1 VLILSVK
8 FWNGKTTRT
17 RPSTSDSLP
26 ESKFMLIL
34 GIESSCDE
42 TAAAVVEDGV
52 RIRSSVVSSQVSTH
66 TIYGGVVPELASR
79 MHLEAIEPVVD
90 QALDQAG
97 VRLDNI
103 NGIAATQG
111 PGLIGALLVG
121 FSYAKALAWARN
133 LPLAGVNHLE
143 AHICSLQLLEKP
155 PGFPFIA
162 LVVSGGHTNI
172 YHVKAPGQF
181 TLMGQTRDDAA
192 GEAFDKVAKMMGLS
206 YPGGPVI
213 EALAKQGDPEK
224 IKFPR
229 SMIKKNNFD
238 FSFSGLK
245 SAVARHLHENS
256 DMGEGELAHVAAGFQ
271 IAAIDV
277 LSTKLI
283 AAAKDKNCTVIGIA
297 GGVSANRTFVDN
309 LRKRAEQHQI
319 KVFSPPLSLCGDN
332 AAMIAARG
340 WEMIRNNQIC
350 GLGDDVYSR
359 VKSVVGASG

>member
-1 VLILSVK
+1 
-8 FWNGKTTRT
+8 
-17 RPSTSDSLP
+17 
-26 ESKFMLIL
+26 MLIL

-52 RIRSSVVSSQVSTH
+52 RTRSSVVSSQVSTH
-66 TIYGGVVPELASR
+66 AIYGGVVPELASR
-79 MHLEAIEPVVD
+79 MHIEAIDPVVD
-90 QALDQAG
+90 QALAQAG
-97 VRLDNI
+97 VSLDDI
-103 NGIAATQG
+103 DGIAATQG

-121 FSYAKALAWARN
+121 FSYARALAWARN

-143 AHICSLQLLEKP
+143 AHICSLQLLDHRP
-155 PGFPFIA
+155 SFPFIA

-172 YHVKAPGQF
+172 YLVKGPGAF

-206 YPGGPVI
+206 YPGGPAI
-213 EALAKQGDPEK
+213 EALAKNGDPEK

-229 SMIKKNNFD
+229 SMLKKDNFD

-245 SAVARHLHENS
+245 SAVARHLHEHP
-256 DMGEGELAHVAAGFQ
+256 DMGPDMSQGRPAHVAAGFQ
-271 IAAIDV
+271 MAVIDV

-283 AAAKDKNCTVIGIA
+283 AAAKNKNCFDIGIA
-297 GGVSANRTFVDN
+297 GGVSANRTFVDI
-309 LRKRAEQHQI
+309 LSKRAERYKM

-340 WEMIRNNQIC
+340 WEMIRDNQVC

-359 VKSVVGASG
+359 IKSVVPIV

>member
-1 VLILSVK
+1 
-8 FWNGKTTRT
+8 
-17 RPSTSDSLP
+17 
-26 ESKFMLIL
+26 MLTL

-52 RIRSSVVSSQVSTH
+52 RICSSVVASQVSTH

-79 MHLEAIEPVVD
+79 MHLEAIDPVVD
-90 QALDQAG
+90 QALSQAG
-97 VRLDNI
+97 VSLDDI
-103 NGIAATQG
+103 DGIAATQG

-121 FSYAKALAWARN
+121 FSYAKALAWARH
-133 LPLAGVNHLE
+133 LPFAGVNHLE
-143 AHICSLQLLEKP
+143 AHICSLQLIDNP
-155 PGFPFIA
+155 PGFPFIC

-172 YHVKAPGQF
+172 YHVKGPGAF

-206 YPGGPVI
+206 YPGGPAI
-213 EALAKQGDPEK
+213 EALAKKGDPEK

-229 SMIKKNNFD
+229 SMLGKNNFD

-245 SAVARHLHENS
+245 SAVARHLHDNPDKNPDS
-256 DMGEGELAHVAAGFQ
+256 SKDQAAHVAASFQ
-271 IAAIDV
+271 MAVIDV
-277 LSTKLI
+277 LSKKMI
-283 AAAKDKNCTVIGIA
+283 AAARQKECTGIGVA
-297 GGVSANRTFVDN
+297 GGVSANQTFVKT
-309 LRKRAEQHQI
+309 LTQRAAQHKI

-340 WEMIRNNQIC
+340 WEMIRDNQIC

-359 VKSVVGASG
+359 VKSVVGTDS

>member
-1 VLILSVK
+1 
-8 FWNGKTTRT
+8 
-17 RPSTSDSLP
+17 
-26 ESKFMLIL
+26 MLIL

-42 TAAAVVEDGV
+42 TAVAVVEDGV

-66 TIYGGVVPELASR
+66 AVYGGVVPELASR
-79 MHLEAIEPVVD
+79 MHIEAIDPVVD
-90 QALDQAG
+90 QALTQAG
-97 VRLDNI
+97 VSLGDI
-103 NGIAATQG
+103 DGIAATQG

-121 FSYAKALAWARN
+121 FSYAKALAWARH

-143 AHICSLQLLEKP
+143 AHICSLQLLDHP
-155 PGFPFIA
+155 PSFPFIA

-172 YHVKAPGQF
+172 YHVKGPGAF

-192 GEAFDKVAKMMGLS
+192 GEAFDKVAKMIGLS
-206 YPGGPVI
+206 YPGGPAI
-213 EALAKQGDPEK
+213 EALAKNGDPEK

-229 SMIKKNNFD
+229 SMLKKDNFD

-245 SAVARHLHENS
+245 SAVARHLHDNPDIGPDIS
-256 DMGEGELAHVAAGFQ
+256 QGRPAHVAAGFQ
-271 IAAIDV
+271 MAVIDV

-283 AAAKDKNCTVIGIA
+283 AAARDKNCSDIGIA
-297 GGVSANRTFVDN
+297 GGVSANQTFVDI
-309 LRKRAEQHQI
+309 LSKRADLHNM

-340 WEMIRNNQIC
+340 WEMIQDNQVC

-359 VKSVVGASG
+359 IKYVVPIV

>member
-1 VLILSVK
+1 
-8 FWNGKTTRT
+8 
-17 RPSTSDSLP
+17 
-26 ESKFMLIL
+26 MLIL

-66 TIYGGVVPELASR
+66 AIYGGVVPELASR
-79 MHLEAIEPVVD
+79 MHLEAIDPVVD
-90 QALDQAG
+90 QALAQAG
-97 VRLDNI
+97 VSLDDI
-103 NGIAATQG
+103 DGIAATQG

-133 LPLAGVNHLE
+133 LPLAGVDHLE
-143 AHICSLQLLEKP
+143 AHVCSLQLLDTP

-172 YHVKAPGQF
+172 YHVKGPGAL

-192 GEAFDKVAKMMGLS
+192 GEAFDKVAKMMGLG
-206 YPGGPVI
+206 YPGGPAI
-213 EALAKQGDPEK
+213 EALAKKGNPEK

-229 SMIKKNNFD
+229 SMLGKESLD

-245 SAVARHLHENS
+245 SAVARHLHENPDVS
-256 DMGEGELAHVAAGFQ
+256 PAVNKEQSAHVAAGFQ
-271 IAAIDV
+271 MAVIDV
-277 LSTKLI
+277 LSAKLI
-283 AAAKDKNCTVIGIA
+283 AAARDKSCSCIGIA
-297 GGVSANRTFVDN
+297 GGVSANQTFVEI
-309 LRKRAEQHQI
+309 LTERAAPYKI
-319 KVFSPPLSLCGDN
+319 NVFSPPLSLCGDN

-340 WEMIRNNQIC
+340 WEMIRNNQVC

-359 VKSVVGASG
+359 TKTVVSN

>member
-1 VLILSVK
+1 M
-8 FWNGKTTRT
+8 R
-17 RPSTSDSLP
+17 
-26 ESKFMLIL
+26 IL

-66 TIYGGVVPELASR
+66 AIYGGVVPELASR
-79 MHLEAIEPVVD
+79 MHLEAIDPVID

-97 VRLDNI
+97 VSLDDI
-103 NGIAATQG
+103 DGIAATQG

-133 LPLAGVNHLE
+133 LPLAGVDHLE
-143 AHICSLQLLEKP
+143 AHICSLQLLDNP
-155 PGFPFIA
+155 PRFPFIC

-172 YHVKAPGQF
+172 YHVEGPGTF

-206 YPGGPVI
+206 YPGGPAI
-213 EALAKQGDPEK
+213 EALAKKGDPEK

-229 SMIKKNNFD
+229 SMLGKDNFD

-245 SAVARHLHENS
+245 SAVARHLHENPDMRS
-256 DMGEGELAHVAAGFQ
+256 DMESNMSGIQPAHVAAGFQ
-271 IAAIDV
+271 MAVIDV

-283 AAAKDKNCTVIGIA
+283 AAARDRNCSSIGIA
-297 GGVSANRTFVDN
+297 GGVSANQTFVTI
-309 LRKRAEQHQI
+309 LAQSAARYKI

-340 WEMIRNNQIC
+340 WEMIRNNQVC

-359 VKSVVGASG
+359 VKSVVPIV

>member
-1 VLILSVK
+1 
-8 FWNGKTTRT
+8 
-17 RPSTSDSLP
+17 
-26 ESKFMLIL
+26 MLIL

-52 RIRSSVVSSQVSTH
+52 RIRSSIVSTQVSTH
-66 TIYGGVVPELASR
+66 AIYGGVVPELASR
-79 MHLEAIEPVVD
+79 MHLEAIDPVVD

-97 VRLDNI
+97 VGLDDI
-103 NGIAATQG
+103 DGIAATQG

-143 AHICSLQLLEKP
+143 AHICSLQLLETP
-155 PGFPFIA
+155 PGIPFIA

-172 YHVKAPGQF
+172 YHVKGPGQF

-192 GEAFDKVAKMMGLS
+192 GEAFDKVAKMMGLN
-206 YPGGPVI
+206 YPGGPAI
-213 EALAKQGDPEK
+213 EELAKQGDPEK

-229 SMIKKNNFD
+229 SMIQKDNFD

-245 SAVARHLHENS
+245 SAVGRYLHENS
-256 DMGEGELAHVAAGFQ
+256 DLGTEMDESDLAHVAAGFQ
-271 IAAIDV
+271 MAAIDV

-283 AAAKDKNCTVIGIA
+283 AAAKEKNCTAIGVA
-297 GGVSANRTFVDN
+297 GGVSANRTFVDT
-309 LRKRAEQHQI
+309 LRKRAERHHM

-340 WEMIRNNQIC
+340 WEMIQNKQVC
-350 GLGDDVYSR
+350 GLADDVYSR
-359 VKSVVGASG
+359 VKSVVGAAG

>member
-1 VLILSVK
+1 
-8 FWNGKTTRT
+8 
-17 RPSTSDSLP
+17 
-26 ESKFMLIL
+26 MLIL

-52 RIRSSVVSSQVSTH
+52 RIRSSVVASQVSTH
-66 TIYGGVVPELASR
+66 AIYGGVVPELASR
-79 MHLEAIEPVVD
+79 MHLEAIDPIVV
-90 QALDQAG
+90 QALAQAD
-97 VRLDNI
+97 VSLDDI
-103 NGIAATQG
+103 DGIAATRG

-143 AHICSLQLLEKP
+143 AHICSLQLLDNP
-155 PGFPFIA
+155 PRFPFIS

-172 YHVKAPGQF
+172 YHVKGPGAF

-206 YPGGPVI
+206 YPGGPAI
-213 EALAKQGDPEK
+213 EALAKKGDPEK

-229 SMIKKNNFD
+229 SMLGKDNFD

-245 SAVARHLHENS
+245 SAVARHLHENP
-256 DMGEGELAHVAAGFQ
+256 DMSENRPAPVAAGFQ
-271 IAAIDV
+271 MAVIDV
-277 LSTKLI
+277 LSTKLL
-283 AAAKDKNCTVIGIA
+283 AAARDRNCSSIGIA
-297 GGVSANRTFVDN
+297 GGVSANRTFVDT
-309 LRKRAEQHQI
+309 LSERAGRHQI
-319 KVFSPPLSLCGDN
+319 KVFYPPLSLCGDN

-340 WEMIRNNQIC
+340 WEMIQDNQVC

-359 VKSVVGASG
+359 VKF

>member
-1 VLILSVK
+1 
-8 FWNGKTTRT
+8 
-17 RPSTSDSLP
+17 
-26 ESKFMLIL
+26 MLIL

-52 RIRSSVVSSQVSTH
+52 RIRSSVVASQVSTH
-66 TIYGGVVPELASR
+66 AVYGGVVPELASR
-79 MHLEAIEPVVD
+79 MHLEAIDPVVD
-90 QALDQAG
+90 QALAQAG
-97 VRLDNI
+97 VSLDDI

-143 AHICSLQLLEKP
+143 AHICSLQLLDNP
-155 PGFPFIA
+155 PGFPFIC

-172 YHVKAPGQF
+172 YHVKGPGAVS
-181 TLMGQTRDDAA
+181 LMGQTRDDAA

-206 YPGGPVI
+206 YPGGPAI
-213 EALAKQGDPEK
+213 EALAKKGDPEK

-229 SMIKKNNFD
+229 SMLGKENFD

-245 SAVARHLHENS
+245 SAVARYLHENP
-256 DMGEGELAHVAAGFQ
+256 DMNEGRPAHVAAGFQ
-271 IAAIDV
+271 MAVIDV

-283 AAAKDKNCTVIGIA
+283 AAARDKNCADIGIA
-297 GGVSANRTFVDN
+297 GGVSANRTFVDI
-309 LRKRAEQHQI
+309 LSERAEQHKI

-340 WEMIRNNQIC
+340 WEMIRDNQVC

-359 VKSVVGASG
+359 VKF